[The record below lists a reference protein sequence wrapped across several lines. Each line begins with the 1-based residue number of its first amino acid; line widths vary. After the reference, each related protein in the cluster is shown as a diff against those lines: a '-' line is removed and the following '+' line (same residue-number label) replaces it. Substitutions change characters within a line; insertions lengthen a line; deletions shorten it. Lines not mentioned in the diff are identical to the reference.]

1 LAEKG
6 TRHIKQAAGR
16 SFLGTYFRLLGAVK
30 PYAWQLAGAIACM
43 IVLALA
49 TGAYAYVIGPMLKFL
64 VTRGVDGGHEILS
77 LVPGLDVSALDRDLM
92 LVALPFFILPPRV
105 PQGCPQGC
113 PPQGCPK
120 GAPKGA
126 PPKGAPPKGAMDFV
140 LDFV

>member
-1 LAEKG
+1 
-6 TRHIKQAAGR
+6 
-16 SFLGTYFRLLGAVK
+16 
-30 PYAWQLAGAIACM
+30 
-43 IVLALA
+43 
-49 TGAYAYVIGPMLKFL
+49 MLKFL